1 MATTLATK
9 THRAPVHPLFAT
21 CIEQSCLV
29 CAYVERGCQPE
40 PRGRRA
46 ANCKDGARISLRKCA
61 VFSYLTCAHRTGVSI
76 PVVVGCSIRVRG
88 YGPYHI
94 GVLRSPLHCIKP
106 PLAWKAVT
114 VTKLDPAALR
124 HGTRLRCGGGKH
136 QSKVSEIYYRHKTV
150 FMDGPTSR
158 SVPCNW
164 PPPGLHRATL
174 HCLTLTSARSNG
186 TKELVE
192 RDAVDPHPK
201 LNLPDTAQQKLAER
215 GAAGL
220 NPQPQTQTQALACN
234 RPQRDIQNQTTAHL
248 QQITQTNIPRGSV
261 TE

>member
-1 MATTLATK
+1 M
-9 THRAPVHPLFAT
+9 
-21 CIEQSCLV
+21 
-29 CAYVERGCQPE
+29 
-40 PRGRRA
+40 
-46 ANCKDGARISLRKCA
+46 DGSLTPGPSK
-61 VFSYLTCAHRTGVSI
+61 G
-76 PVVVGCSIRVRG
+76 PMVG
-88 YGPYHI
+88 
-94 GVLRSPLHCIKP
+94 
-106 PLAWKAVT
+106 

-136 QSKVSEIYYRHKTV
+136 QSKFSEIYYRHKTV

-186 TKELVE
+186 AKELVE

-220 NPQPQTQTQALACN
+220 NLQPQTQTQALACN

>member
-1 MATTLATK
+1 MTDRDMNMVHYPVFAEPFVLVVIRGALDMLQLIQPQVADIPLA
-9 THRAPVHPLFAT
+9 
-21 CIEQSCLV
+21 
-29 CAYVERGCQPE
+29 
-40 PRGRRA
+40 RA
-46 ANCKDGARISLRKCA
+46 A
-61 VFSYLTCAHRTGVSI
+61 
-76 PVVVGCSIRVRG
+76 
-88 YGPYHI
+88 
-94 GVLRSPLHCIKP
+94 
-106 PLAWKAVT
+106 

-248 QQITQTNIPRGSV
+248 QQITQRNIPRGSV